1 MNPNKDSARGFD
13 VIDTIK
19 ANVEKACPS
28 KGSCADILT
37 LSARE
42 SVYLAG
48 GPYWPVPLERR
59 DALTANETAANEL
72 PSPFEPLTN
81 ITAKFV
87 SNGLDLKDVVM
98 LSGAHTFGFAQ
109 CFTFKHFSTL
119 TGLVILIQHLMHHYS
134 ALYEFGF
141 PGSYYDKQ
149 VRQLFQESCKQFWSP
164 TVGPSPHG

>member
-1 MNPNKDSARGFD
+1 MTGCDGSVLLDDTSTFTWEKNVNPNKDSARGFD

-72 PSPFEPLTN
+72 SSPF
-81 ITAKFV
+81 
-87 SNGLDLKDVVM
+87 
-98 LSGAHTFGFAQ
+98 
-109 CFTFKHFSTL
+109 
-119 TGLVILIQHLMHHYS
+119 
-134 ALYEFGF
+134 
-141 PGSYYDKQ
+141 
-149 VRQLFQESCKQFWSP
+149 
-164 TVGPSPHG
+164 